1 MYIHNLGYNSQES
14 SIVDFSFYL
23 IQRGEAGHLRGCYTE
38 EYGDCGGIRTIGYG
52 TVTEAGYNHL
62 NYTSKTVTE
71 ERAVSL
77 AKEEMMYKI
86 GEKCRTQFQNF
97 DRLLPCYQ
105 ALILDTTY
113 QGFWTRIDEDFN
125 NGNMQS
131 VYNTVT
137 NTSLPKNGNKER
149 AAIRGR
155 AVEMGMQIE
164 AAYQANPTINPQA
177 VATLLAQKMISK
189 YQHWNGTD
197 LELTRDELGLLY
209 RSAMSAYG
217 MSYSEQDVR
226 DFALSFPNVATGMH
240 GIGSNGEQVTP
251 SAVESL
257 RLYQQQAEYVVN
269 SSYTGVGIQGR
280 LAGAQV
286 GGATAAGD
294 DVAQAKARLSQSK
307 QEEPSTGEMLVGVV
321 LEMVGMQALLKIVGN
336 VLDTDSSTSSSDMV
350 ALASTV
356 LNKQNNNS

>member
-1 MYIHNLGYNSQES
+1 MIIYNSGNYSPES

-23 IQRGEAGHLRGCYTE
+23 IQRGEAGHKRGCYTD

-86 GEKCRTQFQNF
+86 NEKCRTQFPNY

-113 QGFWTRIDEDFN
+113 QGFWTRIDDDFN
-125 NGNMQS
+125 QGNMQA
-131 VYNTVT
+131 VYNTLT

-155 AVEMGMQIE
+155 AIEMGMQIE
-164 AAYQANPTINPQA
+164 AAYGANPMAEPRA
-177 VATLLAQKMISK
+177 VASLLAQQMIVK
-189 YQHWNGTD
+189 YRGLNGTD
-197 LELTRDELGLLY
+197 SELTRDELALLY
-209 RSAMSAYG
+209 RSTMVAYG
-217 MSYSEQDVR
+217 VSCSEQDIR
-226 DFALSFPNVATGMH
+226 DFALSFPDVATGTH
-240 GIGSNGEQVTP
+240 GIGSNGEQITP
-251 SAVESL
+251 ASADSF

-269 SSYTGVGIQGR
+269 SVGQEEGVNSR
-280 LAGAQV
+280 LARAQ
-286 GGATAAGD
+286 T
-294 DVAQAKARLSQSK
+294 AQAEGRQAQDSATKES
-307 QEEPSTGEMLVGVV
+307 STGDMIVGTV
-321 LEMVGMQALLKIVGN
+321 LEMIGMQALLKIVGN
-336 VLDTDSSTSSSDMV
+336 VLDTDTNNSSSESISAIAS
-350 ALASTV
+350 ALISG
-356 LNKQNNNS
+356 KNNNT